1 MKGEGDYRY
10 PLFFFFFKSQKQNV
24 FLYKL
29 TEILILLLTVMANI
43 HAIYLYLDKNIN
55 VYTSLNIE
63 DNNKT
68 KLFYSC
74 ATFVGGSTDLIQ
86 LVPI

>member
-10 PLFFFFFKSQKQNV
+10 PLFFLLKSQKQNV

-29 TEILILLLTVMANI
+29 TEMLIPLLTVMANI

-63 DNNKT
+63 EIIIKQSYFT
-68 KLFYSC
+68 
-74 ATFVGGSTDLIQ
+74 
-86 LVPI
+86 LVLLL